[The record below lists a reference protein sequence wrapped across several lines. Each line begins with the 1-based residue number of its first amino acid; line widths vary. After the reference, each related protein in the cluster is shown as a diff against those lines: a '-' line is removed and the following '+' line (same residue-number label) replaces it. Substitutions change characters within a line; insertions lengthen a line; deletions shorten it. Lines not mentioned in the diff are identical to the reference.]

1 MSKEVNADSLS
12 VQNDREDDDNISER
26 TGDVQDDVINE
37 PSEDLSSEAED
48 PEYEVNGIA
57 DEDSSEEANEE
68 NGDETPETALE
79 YVGGASDEEKNA
91 NGGFRKLSFIEK
103 CKHDP
108 VIPVSIILIFLALIV
123 AAIYFMLPDLKT
135 PSMGMTLSDFIT
147 EFNEGEV
154 VKALKTNG
162 SDIGFRTPPYVD
174 PDSKPSMLG
183 DKAVFTASRSY
194 ADFFAGPSKYYSTSG
209 IEGATRKN
217 DGNLSYL
224 RIWVQYTTADSE
236 EEDSTTVLMYF
247 ASTLNVLYPEL
258 SMYEALD
265 LGLKKMGEF
274 DGDTRFYCRG
284 NYAFRLVTVTKD
296 DIGYIVIDV
305 LPKAAL
311 NDSQIRETIEVTAE
325 SSAVSEETAES
336 AVETAASDT

>member
-12 VQNDREDDDNISER
+12 VQNDREDDDNIIEE
-26 TGDVQDDVINE
+26 TGEVQDGVINE
-37 PSEDLSSEAED
+37 PAEDLSSEAED
-48 PEYEVNGIA
+48 PDGEENGIA
-57 DEDSSEEANEE
+57 DEENSNEAV
-68 NGDETPETALE
+68 LE
-79 YVGGASDEEKNA
+79 YVGGASDEEKSD
-91 NGGFRKLSFIEK
+91 NGAFRNLSFIEK
-103 CKHDP
+103 CKQDP
-108 VIPVSIILIFLALIV
+108 IIPVSIILIFLALIV

-147 EFNEGEV
+147 GFNEGEV

-174 PDSKPSMLG
+174 PDSKPSFLG

-209 IEGATRKN
+209 IEGATRKS

-236 EEDSTTVLMYF
+236 EEDSTSVLMYF

-325 SSAVSEETAES
+325 SSVVSEEIAES